1 MDPNF
6 LKLELYFIQIPQIVI
21 SLLHLTT
28 ESLIATVQRKWNSK
42 KYHSLH
48 NPSRSVADMREV
60 GAGRKRAVL
69 YIDILKS
76 KIFSSVMGSTNYSPQ
91 LKSSLILE
99 AKKGF
104 YSAKELMPL
113 NCGIGED
120 SWESLGLQG
129 DPTSPF

>member
-1 MDPNF
+1 
-6 LKLELYFIQIPQIVI
+6 
-21 SLLHLTT
+21 
-28 ESLIATVQRKWNSK
+28 
-42 KYHSLH
+42 
-48 NPSRSVADMREV
+48 MREV

-104 YSAKELMPL
+104 YIMYPQNPNIL
-113 NCGIGED
+113 II
-120 SWESLGLQG
+120 
-129 DPTSPF
+129 

>member
-1 MDPNF
+1 M
-6 LKLELYFIQIPQIVI
+6 
-21 SLLHLTT
+21 
-28 ESLIATVQRKWNSK
+28 
-42 KYHSLH
+42 
-48 NPSRSVADMREV
+48 
-60 GAGRKRAVL
+60 L

-113 NCGIGED
+113 NCGVGED
-120 SWESLGLQG
+120 S
-129 DPTSPF
+129 